1 MTLSRLEFCMV
12 TSTFPFHVVHNAP
25 NGMTT
30 HPSVKRKC
38 VDRPF
43 KILISQAHGRQ
54 LCLET
59 KCA

>member
-1 MTLSRLEFCMV
+1 MV